1 MNIKEVEEILGI
13 TRANIRYYEK
23 EGLLSVERKEN
34 KYRDYRQEDIAALKK
49 IIVLRKIGVNVE
61 EIKALFEG
69 RAGLST
75 IIENAASRLGED
87 IKELKGALR
96 VAGKMKAENSD
107 SFDENYYFDYITA
120 QEKQG
125 NKFIDLCKDI
135 LDTEIDIF
143 DRTIKFITRW
153 NFKKVR
159 KETGVITAV
168 ILLIILLFVRA
179 VVGMHVWGDGFWDIL
194 ASPFVVF
201 LLVSA
206 IIIPIYLISR
216 KSPKLAKLLCKV
228 VLWIAGILA
237 TALVLYMIVGVVKYN
252 TDRIFRK

>member
-34 KYRDYRQEDIAALKK
+34 KYRDYRQEDISVLKK
-49 IIVLRKIGVNVE
+49 IIVLRKIGVTVE
-61 EIKALFEG
+61 EIKAIFEG
-69 RAGLST
+69 KAKLSV
-75 IIENAASRLGED
+75 IIENTLSRLEID
-87 IKELKGALR
+87 IRKLKGALR
-96 VAGKMKAENSD
+96 VADKIKNENSD
-107 SFDENYYFDYITA
+107 SFDEDFYFDYITT
-120 QEKQG
+120 QESQG

-143 DRTIKFITRW
+143 DRTVKFITRW
-153 NFKKVR
+153 DFKNVR
-159 KETGVITAV
+159 KEVGIISAF
-168 ILLIILLFVRA
+168 ILLMMLLIGRA
-179 VVGMHVWGDGFWDIL
+179 IVGMLLWGDNFGDIL

-216 KSPKLAKLLCKV
+216 KCPKLAKVLCKV
-228 VLWIAGILA
+228 LLWTAGILA
-237 TALVLYMIVGVVKYN
+237 AALVMYLIVSVVKYN
-252 TDRIFRK
+252 IDRMF